1 MDTDQKKD
9 IIDKKND
16 ANEQANTQLISVYN
30 IAMRYS
36 ATDGLEALELHD
48 FARDMQTQ
56 ITDKLMEAI
65 IEEEWLIR
73 SIGIGTLKANRL
85 YPTLENPIN
94 VTTLYEAFL
103 QYDDKPMITGVDA
116 VTNTIQKYCYNGE
129 FNVAFGEEGN
139 YSRIYHRENIFGL
152 DVTDR
157 QYWLIDKNVM
167 PKNKAETESEDNKTK
182 SENNSHT
189 SPDNSPHKP
198 DDFSSQPVRHF
209 KSIKISGKIPV
220 DQWTQLF
227 SSFIVP
233 LNQNNLE
240 IEVSFKASS
249 TPSKPLDESTQIYK
263 IVKESVQQL
272 GLKLEEEM

>member
-1 MDTDQKKD
+1 
-9 IIDKKND
+9 
-16 ANEQANTQLISVYN
+16 
-30 IAMRYS
+30 MRYS

-103 QYDDKPMITGVDA
+103 QYDDKPMITGADA
-116 VTNTIQKYCYNGE
+116 VTSTIQKYCYNGE

-152 DVTDR
+152 DVTER

-167 PKNKAETESEDNKTK
+167 PQDKVETESEDNKT
-182 SENNSHT
+182 
-189 SPDNSPHKP
+189 
-198 DDFSSQPVRHF
+198 
-209 KSIKISGKIPV
+209 
-220 DQWTQLF
+220 
-227 SSFIVP
+227 
-233 LNQNNLE
+233 NQKQ
-240 IEVSFKASS
+240 FPY
-249 TPSKPLDESTQIYK
+249 TTR
-263 IVKESVQQL
+263 
-272 GLKLEEEM
+272 